1 MSEASREQEFAP
13 GSLLPSEEKRLQL
26 RKWRSFRDGLSLYGV
41 GTGGLGVIFA
51 LALIFV
57 YLFYETF
64 PLLKPVTVELQ
75 QEYAI
80 PGAGSLAG
88 IEGWGAGTE
97 DPRARAEDLGGSGV
111 SDLGYGDLESGTE
124 GLAEDLG
131 PTLHVVLDR
140 FEQIGGRFTQSG
152 VIVFFDAAT
161 GVERQRLQIP
171 VPEGAEIV
179 QFGRAESRRSLF
191 AFAFSDGSVLP
202 VQLNFRQVFVQGVRE
217 IRPELVYPLG
227 PDPIMIGAEENPRYS
242 ALAIVEGRGGY
253 IVAGGTEH
261 GSMALAM
268 FSSRRNLMTGEVQVQ
283 RQDYALPNLGRPVHQ
298 LLVNESL
305 RNLFAIDDRGRLFS
319 FDIVDRNRPFLLE
332 EVDLTGPDAYVTAAE
347 FLVGSR
353 SLIVGGSDGSLR
365 QWFLVRDE
373 QSGQSYM
380 TFIRAFREHPG
391 AVTFIAPEYLRK
403 GFLAGDDT
411 GMVSLHYA
419 TASVTLK
426 QLTMSA
432 TPVARLAMGPNNS
445 RALVFSEEEGM
456 VRVLAIDNPH
466 PQTSISALWGRV
478 WYEGRAQPEFIWQ
491 SSSADD
497 AFEAKLSLVPLSVGT
512 LKAALFA
519 MLLATPLAI
528 MGAIYTAYFMA
539 PSIRRVVKPSIELME
554 ALPTVILGFL
564 AGIWLAPYIENNL
577 PILVTGAILFPLT
590 ILIAGFAWSRLP
602 QSVKNLVAPGWEA
615 ALLVPVVILTG
626 WFVVTSSPWVEIAF
640 FDGSMRQWFTDVG
653 IPYDQRNALIVGM
666 AMGFAVI
673 PTIFSIAEDAVFNV
687 PRHLTNGS
695 LALGATPW
703 QTVTG
708 VVLLTASPGIFSAIM
723 IGFGRAVGETMI
735 VLMASGNSPIVNFN
749 LFEGMRT
756 LAANIAVELPE
767 TAVGGTHFRV
777 LFLSALVLLVFTF
790 LLNTAAEIVR
800 QRLRKRYA
808 SL

>member
-1 MSEASREQEFAP
+1 MSQSTGEQAFAD
-13 GSLLPSEEKRLQL
+13 GSLLPSEERRLKL

-51 LALIFV
+51 LALIFI

-64 PLLKPVTVELQ
+64 PLLKPVSVDLTY
-75 QEYAI
+75 EYAV
-80 PGAGSLAG
+80 PGAA
-88 IEGWGAGTE
+88 
-97 DPRARAEDLGGSGV
+97 DPE
-111 SDLGYGDLESGTE
+111 
-124 GLAEDLG
+124 

-140 FEQIGGRFTQSG
+140 FEQIGARFSKSG
-152 VIVFFDAAT
+152 AITFFDATT
-161 GVERQRLQIP
+161 GTERERLEIP
-171 VPEGAEIV
+171 TPEGAYITS
-179 QFGRAESRRSLF
+179 FGRAESRRGLF
-191 AFAFSDGSVLP
+191 AYGFSDGSVLP
-202 VQLNFRQVFVQGVRE
+202 LTLNFTQSFVGGQRV
-217 IRPELVYPLG
+217 IRPELSFPLG
-227 PDPIMIGAEENPRYS
+227 DEPIRIGEGQIEISDGEVIEYS
-242 ALAIVEGRGGY
+242 ALAVVEGRGGFV
-253 IVAGGTEH
+253 VAGATED
-261 GSMALAM
+261 GDIAMAM
-268 FSSRRNLMTGEVQVQ
+268 FSTRRNLMTGDVQIQ
-283 RQDYALPNLGRPVHQ
+283 RQDYRLPSLNRPVRQ
-298 LLVNESL
+298 LLVNQSL

-319 FDIVDRNRPFLLE
+319 FDIVDRNNPFLIE
-332 EVDLTGPDAYVTAAE
+332 EVDLTGPDAQVTAAE
-347 FLVGSR
+347 FLVGMR
-353 SLIVGGSDGSLR
+353 SLIVGGSDGSVR

-373 QSGQSYM
+373 ETGRSEL
-380 TFIRAFREHPG
+380 TFIREFREHPG
-391 AVTFIAPEYLRK
+391 AITFIAPEYLRK
-403 GFLAGDDT
+403 GFLVGDET
-411 GMVSLHYA
+411 GKVGLHYA
-419 TASVTLK
+419 TSGATLSQK
-426 QLTMSA
+426 PVFD
-432 TPVARLAMGPNNS
+432 TPVTRLAMGPNNA
-445 RALVFSEEEGM
+445 RALVISEADGL
-456 VRVLAIDNPH
+456 VRVLDIDNPH
-466 PQTSISALWGRV
+466 PQTTLSALWGRV

-497 AFEAKLSLVPLSVGT
+497 AFEAKFSLVPLSVGT

-539 PSIRRVVKPSIELME
+539 PAIRRVVKPSIELME

-564 AGIWLAPYIENNL
+564 AGIWLAPYVENNL
-577 PILVTGAILFPLT
+577 PILITGVILFPLA
-590 ILIAGFAWSRLP
+590 ILVAAFAWSRLP
-602 QSVKNLVAPGWEA
+602 QAVKSLVPPGWEA
-615 ALLVPVVILTG
+615 ALLVPVVIFTG
-626 WFVVTSSPWVEIAF
+626 WVVITSSPWIEVAF

-673 PTIFSIAEDAVFNV
+673 PTIFSIAEDAVFSV
-687 PRHLTNGS
+687 PKHLTNGS
-695 LALGATPW
+695 LALGATLW

-767 TAVGGTHFRV
+767 TAVGSTHFRV

-790 LLNTAAEIVR
+790 LLNTAAELVR